1 VHDLVQIG
9 SGHRALTEKQLK
21 VAALRLKLKVLP
33 RQRGAALREEKG
45 GLRQTVR
52 RTE

>member
-9 SGHRALTEKQLK
+9 SGHRTLTEKRLK
-21 VAALRLKLKVLP
+21 VAALQPKLKVLP
-33 RQRGAALREEKG
+33 RQQGAALRDGKG
-45 GLRQTVR
+45 GLHQTVR